1 MSEGSGERP
10 RGRERPA
17 RSVEEAQRECDT
29 YASEV
34 RVAYLKSSPELQGT
48 LIQMGMEQ
56 DKAATLDLNALMAT
70 LQDAKNGQGRRER
83 VELFAT
89 AREYLIR

>member
-1 MSEGSGERP
+1 
-10 RGRERPA
+10 
-17 RSVEEAQRECDT
+17 
-29 YASEV
+29 
-34 RVAYLKSSPELQGT
+34 
-48 LIQMGMEQ
+48 MGMEQ